1 MNGTV
6 NKVGLYPRTER
17 SWPFVYSMHMD
28 LDSAQVGRSQVN
40 LNFYAFNY
48 CSITSR
54 VESSQRHHGRHA
66 DAECAGEE
74 LKKEKTIKM

>member
-1 MNGTV
+1 MN
-6 NKVGLYPRTER
+6 KAGLYPRTER
-17 SWPFVYSMHMD
+17 SWPFVYSTD
-28 LDSAQVGRSQVN
+28 SDSAQVGRSQVN

-48 CSITSR
+48 CSITLR

-74 LKKEKTIKM
+74 LIKEKTSKM